1 MAVCDEALLEKF
13 LEEGTLSA
21 ESIAHQIKKRQ
32 LYPCYFGSALKDEG
46 VQEFLDDMARYM
58 EQPTYPA
65 EFGARVYKIGRDEQG
80 NRLSYLKVTG
90 GSLKVKQLI
99 RGETDGESWEEKA
112 DQIRLYSGGSF
123 EAVQEAPAGTV
134 CAVTGL
140 SRTWAGEGMGME
152 GRGPVPALEP
162 VLTYQL
168 LPPDGCNL
176 QELLQKLAGWRKN
189 SRSSMWSGRKNSR
202 RFTCG

>member
-1 MAVCDEALLEKF
+1 M
-13 LEEGTLSA
+13 
-21 ESIAHQIKKRQ
+21 
-32 LYPCYFGSALKDEG
+32 
-46 VQEFLDDMARYM
+46 
-58 EQPTYPA
+58 
-65 EFGARVYKIGRDEQG
+65 
-80 NRLSYLKVTG
+80 TG

-176 QELLQKLAGWRKN
+176 QELLQKL
-189 SRSSMWSGRKNSR
+189 R
-202 RFTCG
+202 RLEEELPELHVVWQEELSEIHVRVWARYRLKF